1 LLARKIIYAGPAE
14 MEKHF
19 YKKIYNITL
28 CIFSAQ
34 ELAMTIHT
42 TYPIIGHR
50 GFIDFEILQ
59 I

>member
-1 LLARKIIYAGPAE
+1 LARKIIYAGPAE

-19 YKKIYNITL
+19 YKKDLQHNFVHFL
-28 CIFSAQ
+28 AQ
-34 ELAMTIHT
+34 ELVMTRHT
-42 TYPIIGHR
+42 TYPKISYR